1 VNDVRIEM
9 RRALNCIIAASLM
22 IAVLWLLDL
31 PDATSWAILA
41 VVGTGIYWAD
51 AELKNLRTIR

>member
-1 VNDVRIEM
+1 M
-9 RRALNCIIAASLM
+9 RRALNCIITASLM